1 MMRQELKL
9 NQGPFGKQKES
20 VEARAHQS
28 RLVEVINLVQKGEK
42 HFRFDV
48 GFELKLCT
56 FPMPALN
63 SSIELDLVGKQV
75 LSEF

>member
-1 MMRQELKL
+1 MKL
-9 NQGPFGKQKES
+9 NQGSFGKHKES
-20 VEARAHQS
+20 VEARTCQS
-28 RLVEVINLVQKGEK
+28 RLVEVINLVQKDEK
-42 HFRFDV
+42 HFCFDV

-63 SSIELDLVGKQV
+63 SSIELDLVGQQV